1 MTTAPVTQARQTN
14 SPFGLT
20 FSVNPD
26 AARIDGPAAVEQAF
40 VNAAV
45 MGRNI
50 SFFWDWTRDD
60 ELPALVKNVALA
72 KARGFEVVIN
82 VIANAIPGII
92 APDGYAKTFGN
103 AATAD
108 KYVADVAYLAG
119 LHPADLNVFAE
130 VNLLAQYSP
139 DEYAKYVPVYQ
150 RAYDAVKA
158 VDPAVQVGASFLDL
172 LWVGYK
178 QQALPNTLGPHDFI
192 GITSYPSGRFGSVS
206 EMPADW
212 YSQWRAAYP
221 TDKLLL
227 TEVGWDTSK
236 PGAEA
241 AQAEFIAALPKL
253 LQYVNPQV
261 VAYAL
266 EYDGN
271 FYDPDHLSSS
281 QTGYYA
287 NTLGVDP
294 TTLFSAF
301 NHTGLFNVDGSAK
314 PAWQA
319 ALDLA
324 FDFKPYQEP
333 GPGLA
338 YFNATQQQGGV
349 INMDKAGP
357 GGPDYLQWSYI
368 YSGSDNIAMTTS
380 AANVFIH
387 TGSGSD
393 AIEVTSGQNVLDG
406 GSSSNFL
413 TGGSGTDTFF
423 TDARNTEP
431 VWNTIRNFHAG
442 DAATLWGFDPN
453 VSKWW
458 WDTGLSGATGYEGA
472 TLRANIV
479 GGTGRTGN
487 GVDASVT
494 FTGLSVDQAH
504 KLVVQSGTVGG
515 ADYLYFYNP
524 GV

>member
-1 MTTAPVTQARQTN
+1 MSTQARQTS

-20 FSVNPD
+20 FSVNP
-26 AARIDGPAAVEQAF
+26 AAADIDGPAAVEQAF
-40 VNAAV
+40 VNAAAV
-45 MGRNI
+45 GRSI

-72 KARGFEVVIN
+72 KARGFDVVIN

-108 KYVADVAYLAG
+108 KYVADMAYLAG
-119 LHPADLNVFAE
+119 LHPKDLNVFAE

-139 DEYAKYVPVYQ
+139 DEYAKYVPVYS

-178 QQALPNTLGPHDFI
+178 QTALPNTLGKHDFI
-192 GITSYPSGRFGSVS
+192 GITSYPSGRFASVS
-206 EMPADW
+206 EMPVDW
-212 YSQWRAAYP
+212 YSQWRATYP

-236 PGAEA
+236 PGSEA
-241 AQAEFIAALPKL
+241 AQADFIAALPKL
-253 LQYVNPQV
+253 LQYTKPEV

-266 EYDGN
+266 EYDGK
-271 FYDPDHLSSS
+271 FYDSEHLSSS
-281 QTGYYA
+281 QASYY
-287 NTLGVDP
+287 NGTLGVDP
-294 TTLFSAF
+294 NSLFSAF
-301 NHTGLFNVDGSAK
+301 NNTGLFRTDGTAK

-319 ALDLA
+319 ALDLQ
-324 FDFKPYQEP
+324 FDFKTYQDP

-338 YFNATQQQGGV
+338 YFNASTQKGGV
-349 INMDKAGP
+349 LNMDRAAS
-357 GGPDYLQWSYI
+357 GGPDYLQWTYI
-368 YSGSDNIAMTTS
+368 YSGPDNIAVTTD

-393 AIEVTSGQNVLDG
+393 AITVSSGQNVLDG
-406 GSSSNFL
+406 GSGSNFL
-413 TGGSGTDTFF
+413 TGGTGLDTFF
-423 TDARNTEP
+423 TDARNTAS
-431 VWNTIRNFHAG
+431 VWTTIRNFHKG
-442 DAATLWGFDPN
+442 DAATLWGFDPA
-453 VSKWW
+453 VSTWW
-458 WDTGLSGATGYEGA
+458 WQDDVSGATGYTGA

-479 GGTGRTGN
+479 GGAGREGN
-487 GVDASVT
+487 GVDASIT
-494 FTGLSVDQAH
+494 FTGMSMDQARR
-504 KLVVQSGTVGG
+504 LVVTTGVERDGP
-515 ADYLYFYNP
+515 YMYFYNP

>member
-1 MTTAPVTQARQTN
+1 MPTQAKQTT

-20 FSVNPD
+20 FSVNPA
-26 AARIDGPAAVEQAF
+26 AARVDGPAAVEQAF
-40 VNAAV
+40 VNAAAV
-45 MGRNI
+45 GRNI

-60 ELPALVKNVALA
+60 ELPALVQNVALA
-72 KARGFEVVIN
+72 QARGFDVVIN

-92 APDGYAKTFGN
+92 APSGYAPTFAN

-108 KYVADVAYLAG
+108 KYVADMAYLAR
-119 LHPADLNVFAE
+119 LHPTDLNLFAE

-139 DEYAKYVPVYQ
+139 SEYASYVPVYQ
-150 RAYDAVKA
+150 RAYDAVKVA
-158 VDPAVQVGASFLDL
+158 DPAVQVGASFLDL
-172 LWVGYK
+172 LWVGY
-178 QQALPNTLGPHDFI
+178 QQELLPGALGTHDFI
-192 GITSYPSGRFGSVS
+192 GITSYPSGRFDTVS
-206 EMPADW
+206 AMPSDW

-221 TDKLLL
+221 TEKLLL

-236 PGAEA
+236 PGSEA
-241 AQAEFIAALPKL
+241 AQADFIAALPKL
-253 LQYVNPQV
+253 LQNVNPQV

-271 FYDPDHLSSS
+271 FYDAQQLSAS
-281 QTGYYA
+281 QSGYYA
-287 NTLGVDP
+287 GTLGVDP
-294 TTLFSAF
+294 TSLFTAF
-301 NHTGLFNVDGSAK
+301 NNTGLLRGDGTAK

-319 ALDLA
+319 ALDLV
-324 FDFKPYQEP
+324 FDFKPYQDP

-338 YFNATQQQGGV
+338 YFNATQQQGGT
-349 INMDKAGP
+349 IIMDKAGP

-368 YSGSDNIAMTTS
+368 YTGSDNIAMTTG
-380 AANVFIH
+380 APNVFIH

-393 AIEVTSGQNVLDG
+393 AIEVVSGQNVIDG

-423 TDARNTEP
+423 TDARDPNP

-458 WDTGLSGATGYEGA
+458 WDDGVSGATGYEGA

-487 GVDASVT
+487 GVDASMT
-494 FTGLSVDQAH
+494 FTGMSVEQAH
-504 KLVVQSGTVGG
+504 KLVVLSGTVGAG
-515 ADYLYFYNP
+515 NYLYFYNP